1 MRRIGLFTGLALA
14 AVLPLNALADDQMI
28 AVSAQAI
35 EWKPA
40 PTMPKGAQMA
50 VLSGDPSKEGL
61 FVVRVKVPAGYKF
74 SAHLHPAAHN
84 VTILSGS
91 AYVGMGDKLDEK
103 SAQQLKP
110 GDYVYVPKGMNH
122 YAWFT
127 EETIFQDNSI
137 GPTGVTYANPA
148 DDPRKTN

>member
-14 AVLPLNALADDQMI
+14 AVLPLSALADEMI
-28 AVSAQAI
+28 AKSAQAI

-40 PTMPKGAQMA
+40 PGMAKGAQIA
-50 VLSGDPSKEGL
+50 VLYGDPSKEGP
-61 FVVRVKVPAGYKF
+61 FVVRLKLPAGYKF
-74 SAHLHPAAHN
+74 SAHMHPADHN

-91 AYVGMGDKLDEK
+91 VYFGMGDKLDK
-103 SAQQLKP
+103 KNAQQLKA
-110 GDYVYVPKGMNH
+110 GDYVHVPKGMNH